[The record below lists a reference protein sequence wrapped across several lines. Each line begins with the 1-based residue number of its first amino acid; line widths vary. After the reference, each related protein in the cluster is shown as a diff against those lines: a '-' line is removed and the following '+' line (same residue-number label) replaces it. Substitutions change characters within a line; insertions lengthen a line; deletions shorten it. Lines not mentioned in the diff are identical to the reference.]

1 MMNHNVIFRWIY
13 ERGKNYNLFILD
25 ENDYHDD
32 DDDEQEIQDPEVL
45 LKQQKYATW
54 LYVLLLLVSLY
65 VLFYLTLMT
74 LYSQTIT
81 VSPITR
87 SRFEHLHVDHA
98 KTLSCPCSKTAIP
111 HRNFISNNI
120 TFHPVCSSVFVSE
133 PWIEALY
140 LVNASD
146 YGPADFRATAKSQV
160 SKCVDERDW
169 FQLLADLCSIS
180 KGSVNQTQMDF
191 DDDEYTTTQLFP
203 QEQVQSESNVA
214 VDVIQNAI
222 YTQIVSFLNYIRAYG
237 RSSYIVSALNTNTMF
252 STYLTNAQYNV
263 YQIQTQYTADTS
275 VYVISVDSV
284 LCSIQNPTTPTGFF
298 PNLATTAVFVRSV
311 WTKPA
316 ANSTLVNGFFTGCTS
331 LEALLVST
339 LDCLYDSQCIQTLTG
354 YFPALSQ

>member
-1 MMNHNVIFRWIY
+1 MTHIVIFRWIS
-13 ERGKNYNLFILD
+13 ERAKNYNLFIPD

-32 DDDEQEIQDPEVL
+32 GDEQEVQDPEVL

-54 LYVLLLLVSLY
+54 LYAFLLLVSLY

-74 LYSQTIT
+74 LNSQTIT
-81 VSPITR
+81 ISPITR
-87 SRFEHLHVDHA
+87 SRFEQLYGDHA
-98 KTLSCPCSKTAIP
+98 ETLSCPCSKTAIP
-111 HRNFISNNI
+111 RKNFISSHI

-133 PWIEALY
+133 QWIQALY

-146 YGPADFRATAKSQV
+146 YGPADFRATAKSQ
-160 SKCVDERDW
+160 

-191 DDDEYTTTQLFP
+191 DNDEYTTTQLFP

-214 VDVIQNAI
+214 IDVIQNAI

-237 RSSYIVSALNTNTMF
+237 RSSYIVSALNTNAMF
-252 STYLTNAQYNV
+252 STYLSNSQYAV

-316 ANSTLVNGFFTGCTS
+316 ANSTLVNGFFTG
-331 LEALLVST
+331 
-339 LDCLYDSQCIQTLTG
+339 
-354 YFPALSQ
+354 